1 MCRKD
6 RIPGNVLHALFSG
19 HATNCDI
26 RVHPAQPQGGNAF
39 GFALTDNLDNYN
51 ERKQYDEAG
60 KENGDVRNYL
70 ARHFFRDVGKD
81 AQRRKKGPLPSED
94 RLAKARDLAP
104 AWQQSEIGRNYQAGK
119 CPPSNVVFNGEEE
132 ICELQSFV
140 GVMRQHQYK
149 AGGIIKHYTNTVK
162 KLAATQA
169 FPGVN
174 VDEGGSSSEPPAKK
188 AKQLAKP
195 AAGVPA

>member
-6 RIPGNVLHALFSG
+6 RIPGDVLHALFSG

-70 ARHFFRDVGKD
+70 ARHYFRDVGKD
-81 AQRRKKGPLPSED
+81 TQRRKKGPLPSED
-94 RLAKARDLAP
+94 RLAKARNLAH

-132 ICELQSFV
+132 ICE
-140 GVMRQHQYK
+140 